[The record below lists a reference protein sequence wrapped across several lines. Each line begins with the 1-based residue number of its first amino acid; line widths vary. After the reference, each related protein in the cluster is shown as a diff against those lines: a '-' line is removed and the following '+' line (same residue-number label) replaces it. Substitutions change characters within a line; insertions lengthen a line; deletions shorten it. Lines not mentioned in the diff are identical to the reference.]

1 MSNDVR
7 HDSGHDDL
15 LAGPWL
21 TPREVADRLQVD
33 NETLR
38 RWARE
43 GEGPPFVQIAKATR
57 RYPQAGLTAWIRERA
72 QLGSERRA
80 S

>member
-1 MSNDVR
+1 MSQDLKQ
-7 HDSGHDDL
+7 DGGEPDL
-15 LAGPWL
+15 LAGTWL
-21 TPREVADRLQVD
+21 TARQVADRLQVD

-43 GEGPPFVQIAKATR
+43 GSGPPFVQIAKATR
-57 RYPQAGLTAWIRERA
+57 RYPEAGLKAWIRERVR
-72 QLGSERRA
+72 LSTETRA